1 MSLPQHQYWL
11 FRDSSVY
18 IQTHRMTPTIVSDHA
33 PTLEPPLLNE
43 IRQTKHLYT
52 LMYLFPTVPLKRT
65 YHVFSLLSQFY
76 FWFGTDFPNLY
87 AILFIPLSII
97 FYNILQQ
104 KSTRKLI
111 KISIPSKQSCKQQEL
126 LPLQLTIQHNYR
138 LLKNLQQGFATH
150 TSLSFHLFLPEP
162 FCQL

>member
-11 FRDSSVY
+11 SRDYSCV
-18 IQTHRMTPTIVSDHA
+18 QLWRMTPTIVSDHA

-65 YHVFSLLSQFY
+65 YSVFSLLSQFY

-87 AILFIPLSII
+87 SILFITFSIT

-104 KSTRKLI
+104 KSTRKIL
-111 KISIPSKQSCKQQEL
+111 KISIPPK
-126 LPLQLTIQHNYR
+126 
-138 LLKNLQQGFATH
+138 
-150 TSLSFHLFLPEP
+150 
-162 FCQL
+162 